1 MPDSLDPVRIPV
13 TLTPDEERGY
23 EAASRRIREWAFRKY
38 LEAPA
43 ADPLPG
49 PKPSEQT
56 ISLIPEEDA
65 VRKGRAGAAAAKR
78 ARRGTKTRKQINA
91 EYRAKMG
98 KRTCTIEGCKSGQ
111 HAPGL
116 CAYHAK
122 LACIAGRQH
131 EGAQVTA

>member
-23 EAASRRIREWAFRKY
+23 EAASRRIRTWAFRKY
-38 LEAPA
+38 RELTPV

-49 PKPSEQT
+49 PKPSGQT

-65 VRKGRAGAAAAKR
+65 ARKGRAGAAATKR

-91 EYRAKMG
+91 DYRAKMAKLPCSVPG
-98 KRTCTIEGCKSGQ
+98 CTKGQ
-111 HAPGL
+111 HSGGM
-116 CAYHAK
+116 CAWHDIQARR
-122 LACIAGRQH
+122 AGWS